1 MKIIKQ
7 PLKARKTL
15 QKIVVLEWQ
24 VTSERKGQNTN
35 LKWPKLYQLVHR
47 ENIFRMRLATAVAV
61 GEPGKQSRWVGGT
74 KLRYLCWGAKHGKI
88 VMFRQMES
96 LFTIILA
103 VKGSSPPFWF
113 YFIRERG
120 RGGEGERGGMRL
132 SQTQASFT
140 PTDKVS
146 NISFSN
152 SIPQWNI
159 INSWKC
165 IINYGIVKPEHLSS
179 HNRVRKFKFCKHF
192 PKVMRMSAIYT
203 SFQKFKTR
211 NSGKIH

>member
-1 MKIIKQ
+1 MVKLWCLDKWRACL
-7 PLKARKTL
+7 PLYL
-15 QKIVVLEWQ
+15 
-24 VTSERKGQNTN
+24 
-35 LKWPKLYQLVHR
+35 
-47 ENIFRMRLATAVAV
+47 
-61 GEPGKQSRWVGGT
+61 QSRDQA
-74 KLRYLCWGAKHGKI
+74 LP
-88 VMFRQMES
+88 FD
-96 LFTIILA
+96 FIL
-103 VKGSSPPFWF
+103 S
-113 YFIRERG
+113 E

-132 SQTQASFT
+132 SQTQASFA

-152 SIPQWNI
+152 SIPQWNL

-179 HNRVRKFKFCKHF
+179 HNRVWKFKFCKHF